1 MIGIHL
7 QDRWIK
13 KKETGIDEITRDVR
27 TLLKT
32 AEICGAKFEEYS
44 LAAAAAAEEEEGEE

>member
-13 KKETGIDEITRDVR
+13 KKETGLNEITRDVR

-32 AEICGAKFEEYS
+32 AEWMGIRTGNLGSKI
-44 LAAAAAAEEEEGEE
+44 